1 MSVSVGVNVA
11 DKVGVCV
18 GVSLIVGVG
27 GDVEV
32 GV

>member
-1 MSVSVGVNVA
+1 MSVTVGVTVA
-11 DKVGVCV
+11 DNVGVWV

-27 GDVEV
+27 DEVKV

>member
-1 MSVSVGVNVA
+1 MIVGVTVA
-11 DKVGVCV
+11 DNVGVCV

-27 GDVEV
+27 EDVEV

>member
-1 MSVSVGVNVA
+1 MIVGVTVA
-11 DKVGVCV
+11 DNVGVCV

-27 GDVEV
+27 DEVDV